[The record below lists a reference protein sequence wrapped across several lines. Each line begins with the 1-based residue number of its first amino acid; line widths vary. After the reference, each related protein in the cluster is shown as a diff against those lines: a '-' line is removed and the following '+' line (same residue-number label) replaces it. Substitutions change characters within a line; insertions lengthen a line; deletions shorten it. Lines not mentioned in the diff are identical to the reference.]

1 MSAGCVVVPRRA
13 FLRGLNL
20 AVGGLVLGYACPA
33 DAQAPT
39 NEPGKP
45 PGPKPAVASQAV
57 ESKSPGLNPNVFL
70 HVAPDGTVTIVC
82 HRSEM
87 GQGIR
92 SSLPVLIADELGAQ
106 MARVTIRQADG
117 DKAYGDQNTD
127 GSNSIRG
134 LYEDMR
140 RVGATARMMLVA
152 AAAKQWNVSPEECI
166 AKDHVVT
173 HSRTRRT
180 LGFGELA
187 LAAGKLKVP
196 DPKTVVLRPRSELA
210 NVGTA
215 LPLLDA
221 PAYVTGQAVFGADV
235 KLPGML
241 TAVIERPPVVGG
253 KVARFDA
260 TRALAVPG
268 VRHVV
273 EMPAPK
279 PPHHFQ
285 PWGGI
290 AVVADHTW
298 AAMRG
303 RAALDVTWDHGPNA
317 TYDSEQYRAELAKS
331 VSVPGTVARK
341 LGDAEAALKSAAR
354 VVEAEYYVPHLPH
367 LPMEPPVAV
376 ARFEGD
382 TCEVWA
388 PTQNPQA
395 ARTEVAR
402 ALGTTEDKVQV
413 HVTFLGG
420 GFGRKSKADFCSE
433 AALLSRKVGA
443 PVRVQFTRADDLR
456 HDYVNTVSTNRLT
469 AGLDANG
476 RVTAWRHRTAFPS
489 IGSLFGRPARPA
501 LDDLQQGVLDLAIAV
516 PNLTAEIGDA
526 TAHTRIGWLRSVY
539 NIFQAFSIGSF
550 VDELAQ
556 AKDADPRDVWLELL
570 GPPRQMSLAELGVKA
585 LRNYGQPLEKHPVD
599 AGRLRNVLER
609 VTRAANWNQRK
620 GDGRALGLAAHRSFL
635 SYTAAVVSAVKRPS
649 GKIAIDEVWLSF
661 DAGTVVN
668 LDRVRSQLEGS
679 IPFAMSLAF
688 FGGTTMKNG
697 AIEQDNFRGGGR
709 IVRMGEVPRRI
720 HIDIVPSEAAPGGVG
735 EPGVPPI
742 APAIANAVFALTG
755 KRIRELPLSKSLSVT

>member
-1 MSAGCVVVPRRA
+1 VVIPRRA
-13 FLRGLNL
+13 FLQGLNL
-20 AVGGLVLGYACPA
+20 AIGGLTLGYCSKAA
-33 DAQAPT
+33 AQNQT
-39 NEPGKP
+39 NEPGNPPNAKP
-45 PGPKPAVASQAV
+45 QPASQAV
-57 ESKSPGLNPNVFL
+57 ESSAAGLNPNVFV
-70 HVAPDGTVTIVC
+70 HVAPDGMVTIVC

-106 MARVTIRQADG
+106 MGRVKIQQAVG
-117 DKAYGDQNTD
+117 DKKYGDQNTD

-140 RVGATARMMLVA
+140 LMGATARSMLIA
-152 AAAKQWNVSPEECI
+152 AAARQWKVSPDQCV
-166 AKDHVVT
+166 AKDHAVT
-173 HSRTRRT
+173 HVPTRRT

-196 DPKTVVLRPRSELA
+196 DPKTVVLRPRAELPHL
-210 NVGTA
+210 GKS

-221 PAYVTGQAVFGADV
+221 PAYVTGKAVFGADV

-241 TAVIERPPVVGG
+241 TAVIARPPVVGG

-260 TRALAVPG
+260 KRALSVPG

-273 EMPAPK
+273 EMPAPE
-279 PPHHFQ
+279 PPYHFK
-285 PWGGI
+285 PWGGV

-298 AAMRG
+298 AAMQG
-303 RAALDVTWDHGPNA
+303 RAALEVTWDHGPNV
-317 TYDSEQYRAELAKS
+317 TYDSERYKEQLAKS

-341 LGDAEAALKSAAR
+341 VGDAEAALKSAAR
-354 VVEAEYYVPHLPH
+354 VVEAEYHVPHLPH
-367 LPMEPPVAV
+367 LAMEPPVAV

-382 TCEVWA
+382 MCEIWA

-402 ALGTTEDKVQV
+402 ALGTSEDKVQV
-413 HVTFLGG
+413 NVTFLGG

-433 AALLSRKVGA
+433 AALLARKLGT
-443 PVRVQFTRADDLR
+443 PVRVQFTRTDDVR

-469 AGLDANG
+469 AGLDESG

-489 IGSLFGRPARPA
+489 IGSIRGKPARPA
-501 LDDLQQGVLDLAIAV
+501 LDDLQQGVLDLAFAV

-556 AKDADPRDVWLELL
+556 AKGADPRDVWLELI
-570 GPPRQMSLAELGVKA
+570 GPARKMSLADLGVA
-585 LRNYGQPLEKHPVD
+585 ELRNYGQPLEKHPVD
-599 AGRLRNVLER
+599 AGRLRHVIER
-609 VTRAANWNQRK
+609 VTRAANWDQRK
-620 GDGRALGLAAHRSFL
+620 GSGRALGLAAHRSFL
-635 SYTAAVVSAVKRPS
+635 SYTGVVASVVKAPN
-649 GKIAIDEVWLSF
+649 GKLVVDEVWLSF

-668 LDRVRSQLEGS
+668 LDRVRSQMEGS
-679 IPFAMSLAF
+679 IVFAMSLAF
-688 FGGTTMKNG
+688 FGGITMKDG
-697 AIEQDNFRGGGR
+697 AIEQSNFRGGGR
-709 IVRMGEVPRRI
+709 IVRMSEVPRRI
-720 HIDIVPSEAAPGGVG
+720 HIDIVESDAAPGGVG

-755 KRIRELPLSKSLSVT
+755 KRIRELPLSKALAVT